1 MSSLDHKAGPQ
12 QRTSKDLERIIAV
25 ARGEK
30 PADLVIEG
38 GQVVNVFSGE
48 IHPADIAVDAG
59 RIVGF
64 GSYAARER
72 IDARGLFIT
81 PGFIDAHIH
90 LESTMLAPREFA
102 RIVVPM
108 GTTAVVADP
117 HEIANVLGLD
127 GINYLLESSRDLPL
141 TVFFMLPSCVPATEL
156 ETAGARLGARELAM
170 LLPHPQVLGI
180 AEVMNYPGV
189 LAKDPGVLDKVR
201 LGQEKR
207 IDGHAP
213 GVTGK
218 DLNAYVGVGIKS
230 DHECTT
236 PEEAL
241 EKLRAGMHV
250 FIREGTIAKN
260 LHALLPI
267 VNASNAVRCA
277 LVSDDRHPTDL
288 LAEGHVNHLL
298 KRAVRLGVSPVT
310 AIQMVTINPAK
321 YFFTSDLGAVA
332 PGYRADLVLVEDLK
346 EFRPRMVLKAGHLVA
361 RGGELLVDLPE
372 PTHSL
377 RGTVNIGWART
388 GGLGI
393 PAEGHTIAKVI
404 ELVPDQILTRKTLL
418 PITISDGLA
427 VADPSRDLDKLA
439 VVERHRGTGNIGL
452 GFVRGIGLQAGALAS
467 SVAHDSHNIVVVGTN
482 DPDMWAAIKAVE
494 RMQGGLVAV
503 KDGAVLGAVKL
514 PIAGLMSDEPFER
527 VVSQVND
534 ILGLARAL
542 GSPLRDPFIALS
554 FLALPVIPTL
564 RLTDRG
570 LVDVE
575 RFRLVPLFGED

>member
-1 MSSLDHKAGPQ
+1 MKAFDQQAAPAHGP
-12 QRTSKDLERIIAV
+12 SADLERIIAV
-25 ARGEK
+25 TRGEQ

-48 IHPADIAVDAG
+48 IHRADVAIDAG

-72 IDARGLFIT
+72 LDAGGLFIA

-90 LESTMLAPREFA
+90 LESTMLTPREFA
-102 RIVVPM
+102 RVVVPM

-127 GINYLLESSRDLPL
+127 GINYLMEASRNLPL

-156 ETAGARLGARELAM
+156 ETAGARLGARELAL
-170 LLPHPQVLGI
+170 LLPHQQVLGI

-189 LAKDPGVLDKVR
+189 LAKDPGVLDKIR
-201 LGQEKR
+201 LGHAKR

-250 FIREGTIAKN
+250 FIREGSIAKN
-260 LHALLPI
+260 LDALLPI
-267 VNASNAVRCA
+267 VSPSNAVRCG

-288 LAEGHVNHLL
+288 LAEGHINYLL
-298 KRAVRLGVSPVT
+298 KRAVGLGLSPVT

-332 PGYRADLVLVEDLK
+332 PGYRADLALLEDLK
-346 EFRPRMVLKAGHLVA
+346 DFRSRLVLKAGHAVA
-361 RGGELLVDLPE
+361 RDGRLIVELPE
-372 PTHSL
+372 PTRSL
-377 RGTVNIGWART
+377 RSTVNIGWTRT
-388 GGLGI
+388 PGLEI
-393 PAEGHTIAKVI
+393 AADGHAIAKVI
-404 ELVPDQILTRKTLL
+404 DLVPDQILTRTALM
-418 PITISDGLA
+418 PVTVRDGLA
-427 VADPSRDLDKLA
+427 VPDPSRNLAKLA
-439 VVERHRGTGNIGL
+439 VVERHRGTGNVGL
-452 GFVRGIGLQAGALAS
+452 GFVRGFGLQSGALAS
-467 SVAHDSHNIVVVGTN
+467 SVSHDSHNIIVVGTT
-482 DPDMWAAIKAVE
+482 DADMWEAIKAVE

-503 KDGAVLGAVKL
+503 KDGAVLAAVNL
-514 PIAGLMSDEPFER
+514 PVAGLMSDEPFET
-527 VVSQVND
+527 VVTQVKQVLDAAN
-534 ILGLARAL
+534 AL

-554 FLALPVIPTL
+554 FLALPVIPAL

-575 RFRLVPLFGED
+575 RFRIVHLFGEE

>member
-1 MSSLDHKAGPQ
+1 MDALDQKTGPQ
-12 QRTSKDLERIIAV
+12 QRTSADLERIISV
-25 ARGEK
+25 ARGLE

-48 IHPADIAVDAG
+48 IHRADVAIDAG

-64 GSYAARER
+64 GPYAARQR
-72 IDARGLFIT
+72 VDARGLFIA
-81 PGFIDAHIH
+81 PGFIDAHLH
-90 LESTMLAPREFA
+90 LESTMLTPREFA
-102 RIVVPM
+102 RVVVPM
-108 GTTAVVADP
+108 GTTSVVADP

-213 GVTGK
+213 GLTGK
-218 DLNAYVGVGIKS
+218 DLNAYIGAGIKS

-260 LHALLPI
+260 LDALLPI
-267 VNASNAVRCA
+267 VSASNAVRCG

-298 KRAVRLGVSPVT
+298 KRAVRLGLSPVT
-310 AIQMVTINPAK
+310 AVQMVTINPAK
-321 YFFTSDLGAVA
+321 YFFISDLGAVA
-332 PGYRADLVLVEDLK
+332 PGYRADLVLLEDLE
-346 EFRPRMVLKAGHLVA
+346 EFRPRVVLKAGHPVA
-361 RGGELLVDLPE
+361 RNGQLTVDLPE
-372 PTHSL
+372 PTHSP
-377 RGTVNIGWART
+377 RSTVNIGRAQTR
-388 GGLGI
+388 GLEI
-393 PAEGHTIAKVI
+393 PTDGHTVAKAI
-404 ELVPDQILTRKTLL
+404 ELVPEQILTGKVLVAV
-418 PITISDGLA
+418 TIRDGLA
-427 VADPSRDLDKLA
+427 VADPSRDIGKLA
-439 VVERHRGTGNIGL
+439 VVERHRGTGNVGL

-482 DPDMWAAIKAVE
+482 DPDMWEAIKAVE

-514 PIAGLMSDEPFER
+514 PIAGLMSDEPFEH
-527 VVSQVND
+527 VAAQVAD
-534 ILGLARAL
+534 VIGVASAL

-575 RFRLVPLFGED
+575 RFRFVPLFGED